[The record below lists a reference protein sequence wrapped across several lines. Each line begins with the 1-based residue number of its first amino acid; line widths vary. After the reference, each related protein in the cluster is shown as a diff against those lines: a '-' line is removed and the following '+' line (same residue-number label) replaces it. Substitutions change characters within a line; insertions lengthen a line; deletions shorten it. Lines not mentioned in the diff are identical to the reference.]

1 MPRLRL
7 SQHFTAL
14 IPSASLSWLIVGPL
28 FCGLA
33 VAADIDEGHLLPR
46 PPPPGAEGRI
56 VEPPAAAPLKTD
68 VDQVLVEA
76 LTAIVLFDEIDEL
89 GAVTDTRGVH
99 TERLDLPNKVALGE
113 LLERFIGKPVTL
125 SLLADINRA
134 IVKFA
139 RGNDRPVI
147 DAFAPQ
153 GQDITEGVVQFIV
166 VAGRRGEVRVEGADR
181 RIAELLNEQTTIH
194 AGDVIAESNLRAD
207 LEWFNRNPFRQV
219 NAILE
224 RGDEFGETDITYNVV
239 SRRPYRVYG
248 GLEDSG
254 TRLSG
259 RNRWLSGVNWG
270 NAFGLDHQF
279 SYQFTSSF
287 DTNVV
292 NAHSFSYLAPLRW
305 RHIVE
310 VYGAHVD
317 SNPELTAGGFN
328 LEGKSWQL
336 GMRYRIPL
344 ARRWQAQHTME
355 FGYDYRRSNNDL
367 EFGALR
373 ISNTTT
379 VVSQFLAA
387 YDLSRPDRYGHTAAS
402 LKFFIS
408 PGDMFSDNVDENFAA
423 SRFGSS
429 ADYIYIRFEFARH
442 TRLPA
447 GMSWITDLTFQY
459 ANDNLLGSEQLGIGG
474 YRTVRGYDDYEVPA
488 DVGLTIRNEIRSPGY
503 SVLEPLLGR
512 EWFDRFKAIIFMD
525 YGIARS
531 KERLP
536 GEPVTKLWSAG
547 LGFRYGIATYL
558 SFRLDY
564 GWQLK
569 ELSTSLAGD
578 GRLHL
583 GLVVSY

>member
-1 MPRLRL
+1 M
-7 SQHFTAL
+7 
-14 IPSASLSWLIVGPL
+14 
-28 FCGLA
+28 
-33 VAADIDEGHLLPR
+33 
-46 PPPPGAEGRI
+46 
-56 VEPPAAAPLKTD
+56 
-68 VDQVLVEA
+68 
-76 LTAIVLFDEIDEL
+76 
-89 GAVTDTRGVH
+89 
-99 TERLDLPNKVALGE
+99 ALGE

-125 SLLADINRA
+125 SLLDDINRA

-248 GLEDSG
+248 GLED
-254 TRLSG
+254 
-259 RNRWLSGVNWG
+259 
-270 NAFGLDHQF
+270 
-279 SYQFTSSF
+279 
-287 DTNVV
+287 
-292 NAHSFSYLAPLRW
+292 
-305 RHIVE
+305 
-310 VYGAHVD
+310 
-317 SNPELTAGGFN
+317 
-328 LEGKSWQL
+328 KSWQL